1 MTRRGRLLGTL
12 TTGVLLASVLGGRW
26 PVYAAPGEPD
36 RSFGTGGVITTDFDG
51 GPDQARALVVQPD
64 GKVVAAGA
72 GSISAARSLGG
83 EGGVGARSGSQF
95 ALARYLP
102 DGSLDSTF
110 GGGGKVTT
118 DIAGDDAQALAVVL
132 QPDGKLV
139 AAGGAVVGG
148 FGRFALARYL
158 PDGALDPTFGGDG
171 KLTTDFP
178 GVDARAF
185 ALVLQSDGKLVAAGY
200 SYEGG
205 KSIQFALARY
215 LPDGAL
221 DPDFGDAGIVVTDF
235 AGGTDEARALVLQPD
250 GKLVAAGF
258 ALEGGNFQFALA
270 RYLSNGALDPSFG
283 GDGKVTT
290 DFHGGDDQAFGLVA
304 QPDGKLL
311 ASGGAMVG
319 KQGGGPDTPLTP
331 RPEASRGEFALAR
344 YLPDGELDASFGSGG
359 KLTTGFRGAASA
371 LALLLEPSGEFVAAG
386 FAREEDRFRF
396 ALARYL
402 PHGALD
408 PSFGS
413 DGKLTA
419 AIADGD
425 AEAFAAALQP
435 DGKVLAAGFAVEG
448 GSFQFALARFEGA
461 LFESGVR

>member
-1 MTRRGRLLGTL
+1 MTRRGLLLST
-12 TTGVLLASVLGGRW
+12 VALLVFVLGGRW
-26 PVYAAPGEPD
+26 PLQAAPGEPD
-36 RSFGTGGVITTDFDG
+36 RGFGTGGVITTDFDG
-51 GPDQARALVVQPD
+51 GTDQARALVVQPD

-72 GSISAARSLGG
+72 GSITAARTLGG
-83 EGGVGARSGSQF
+83 EGGVGARSGAQF
-95 ALARYLP
+95 ALARYRP
-102 DGSLDSTF
+102 DGSLDPTF
-110 GGGGKVTT
+110 SGDGKVTT

-132 QPDGKLV
+132 QPDGKVV

-148 FGRFALARYL
+148 FGEFALARYL
-158 PDGALDPTFGGDG
+158 PDGALDPTFDGDG

-178 GVDARAF
+178 GPDARAF
-185 ALVLQSDGKLVAAGY
+185 ALVLQPDGKLVAAGY

-221 DPDFGDAGIVVTDF
+221 DPSFGEAGIVVTDF
-235 AGGTDEARALVLQPD
+235 AGGTDQARALVLQPD

-270 RYLSNGALDPSFG
+270 RYLPDGVLDPGFD
-283 GDGKVTT
+283 GDGKLTT

-311 ASGGAMVG
+311 ASGGAMAG
-319 KQGGGPDTPLTP
+319 KQGGAPDTPLTP
-331 RPEASRGEFALAR
+331 RPDAPRGEFALAR
-344 YLPDGELDASFGSGG
+344 YLPDGALDASFDGDG
-359 KLTTGFRGAASA
+359 KLTTGFSGAASA
-371 LALLLEPSGEFVAAG
+371 LALVLEPSGEFVAAG
-386 FAREEDRFRF
+386 FAREGDRFRF

-408 PSFGS
+408 PSFG
-413 DGKLTA
+413 GHGTFTA
-419 AIADGD
+419 AVADGD

-435 DGKVLAAGFAVEG
+435 DGKVLAAGFAVDRG
-448 GSFQFALARFEGA
+448 GFQFAVARFEGA
-461 LFESGVR
+461 LFESDVR